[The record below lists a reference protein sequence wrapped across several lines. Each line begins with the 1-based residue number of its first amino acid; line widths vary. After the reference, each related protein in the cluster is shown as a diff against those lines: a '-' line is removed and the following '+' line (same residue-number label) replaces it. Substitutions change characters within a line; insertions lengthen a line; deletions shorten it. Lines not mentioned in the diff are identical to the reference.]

1 MLNKLKE
8 YEVLYI
14 TGNFGR
20 LFEKKQNKNK
30 FFEDFLK
37 NNIYKYNKEITLL
50 FPTHT
55 WSLKENKKF
64 DISFSK
70 SETGVFTEWLRNKN
84 SIRQVH
90 PLGSLSAVG
99 PLKEQIIKSYNGNL
113 YGPGTP
119 FDQIKEFA
127 TYSISVGLPPNKT
140 STIVHHIEELVRV
153 SYRYDKEF
161 LFEIFDKDR
170 YLYSKNF
177 NLYVWDEN
185 LNLKR
190 NNNLKIFNIFTN
202 KEKIEFLNL
211 GNSILYGYDLNKFSE
226 IITDAMSKDKNIW
239 LD

>member
-1 MLNKLKE
+1 MIKLLNKLKE

-37 NNIYKYNKEITLL
+37 NNIYKYNKELTLL

-55 WSLKENKKF
+55 WSLKESKKF

-99 PLKEQIIKSYNGNL
+99 PLKEQIVKSYNGNL

-119 FDQIKEFA
+119 FDLIKEFA
-127 TYSISVGLPPNKT
+127 TYS
-140 STIVHHIEELVRV
+140 
-153 SYRYDKEF
+153 
-161 LFEIFDKDR
+161 
-170 YLYSKNF
+170 
-177 NLYVWDEN
+177 
-185 LNLKR
+185 
-190 NNNLKIFNIFTN
+190 
-202 KEKIEFLNL
+202 
-211 GNSILYGYDLNKFSE
+211 
-226 IITDAMSKDKNIW
+226 
-239 LD
+239 